1 MKNILKN
8 IRKPVLVLDEK
19 KCRENIRKMVQ
30 KAKKWGVTFR
40 PHFKTHQSATIGNWF
55 REEGVYSI
63 TVSSVTMAS
72 FFAGNKWN
80 DITIAFPLNL
90 REIPDL
96 KNLVKKSKAEIN
108 ILTSGI
114 DHLNP
119 LLEKA
124 DFHAGCFIK
133 IDTGYGRA
141 GISWDDKPQLLRMIS
156 EINNSDHLRFQG
168 LLTHSGHSYKVRSHN
183 EAEKIFYDSSEKMAM
198 AKESTGMDEI
208 ILSTGDTPL
217 CSMIEHPGVFN
228 EIRPGNF
235 VFYDLMQTEIGSC
248 TRDQVAVAL
257 YCPVVDLNI
266 SRNQVLLYG
275 GGVHLSKE
283 VFVRKDGMAV
293 YGEIAFPS
301 GKGWIFPEERIFL
314 TGITQEH
321 GILKV
326 PNGMLNLF
334 RPGELVAVIPVHSC
348 MTADANRKYLT
359 LDGDEINDFSPK

>member
-1 MKNILKN
+1 MKNILN
-8 IRKPVLVLDEK
+8 GIRKPVLVLDEN
-19 KCRENIRKMVQ
+19 KCRENIRKMAQ

-55 REEGVYSI
+55 REEGVHSI

-72 FFAGNKWN
+72 FFARHKWN
-80 DITIAFPLNL
+80 DITIAFPLNP
-90 REIPDL
+90 REISDL
-96 KNLVKKSKAEIN
+96 KKLVKKSKTEIN
-108 ILTSGI
+108 ILTSAI
-114 DHLNP
+114 DHLK
-119 LLEKA
+119 LILEKT
-124 DFHAGCFIK
+124 DFHAGCFVK

-141 GISWDDKPQLLRMIS
+141 GISWDDKSQLVRMVS
-156 EINNSDHLRFQG
+156 EIENSNHLRFKG
-168 LLTHSGHSYKVRSHN
+168 LLTHSGHSYKARSYN

-198 AKESTGMDEI
+198 AKESTGRDEI

-217 CSMIEHPGVFN
+217 CSIIDQPGVFN

-257 YCPVVDLNI
+257 YCPVVDRNI
-266 SRNQVLLYG
+266 SRNQILIYG

-283 VFVRKDGMAV
+283 VLVRKDGTAV
-293 YGEIAFPS
+293 YGEIAFPA
-301 GKGWIFPEERIFL
+301 GNGWFFPEERIFL

-321 GILKV
+321 GIIKV
-326 PNGMLNLF
+326 PERMLSLF

-359 LDGDEINDFSPK
+359 LDGDEIKDFSPK